1 MKPLPELLTSHFSA
15 DRALR
20 EAITWRRVDGML
32 CQNCEGPLMAG
43 FLDGDQV
50 ATACS
55 DCPTL
60 FPPEKP
66 TT

>member
-1 MKPLPELLTSHFSA
+1 MKPLDHLLTSNFSA

-32 CQNCEGPLMAG
+32 CQNCGGPLMAG

-50 ATACS
+50 ATACTE
-55 DCPTL
+55 CPAL

>member
-1 MKPLPELLTSHFSA
+1 MKPLDHLLTPNFST

-20 EAITWRRVDGML
+20 EAIVWRRVNGVL
-32 CQNCEGPLMAG
+32 CQNCGGPLMAG
-43 FLDGDQV
+43 FLDGEQV

-66 TT
+66 TQ